1 MRGNGPLSLHTAR
14 HNRRMPSVNLDL
26 VRSMFAPS
34 ERGVD
39 IPLIQVLD

>member
-1 MRGNGPLSLHTAR
+1 
-14 HNRRMPSVNLDL
+14 MPSLNLDL

-39 IPLIQVLD
+39 IPLIQVLI